1 MSKWEKKGKRYL
13 QGCIFC
19 DIINMFFRCN
29 LHKKRKNARR
39 KEKTNMEE
47 LIKRINFLA
56 RKSREEGL
64 SEEEKAEQAE
74 LRQRYIKAFRQGME
88 NTMEGVY
95 IMDKDGNK
103 VKVEKKK

>member
-1 MSKWEKKGKRYL
+1 
-13 QGCIFC
+13 
-19 DIINMFFRCN
+19 
-29 LHKKRKNARR
+29 
-39 KEKTNMEE
+39 MEE

-64 SEEEKAEQAE
+64 AEEEKAEQAE

-103 VKVEKKK
+103 VKVEKKNK